1 MAQPE
6 AEDQIGGVGG
16 GVAEGVAE
24 GQTGGVAEGQTG
36 GQTGGAAGGQ
46 TGSVTGD
53 LIAPQSVTCA
63 ELLCPL
69 LLSAGESNNPSH
81 VAGLKQL
88 HQQGSATL

>member
-1 MAQPE
+1 
-6 AEDQIGGVGG
+6 
-16 GVAEGVAE
+16 
-24 GQTGGVAEGQTG
+24 
-36 GQTGGAAGGQ
+36 
-46 TGSVTGD
+46 VTGD